1 MFFLSFYNY
10 KISTLCC
17 FVYFY
22 ILSLKNNREWIEV
35 EERFK
40 VQELKCAAILS
51 FGMDKV
57 NLMNDK
63 RCLVSLFHSDML
75 SLTIL
80 DTLSKDSL
88 ELKSLEKRSSS
99 LIEYILLAIGKEIT
113 VCIKFILGILQKVY
127 QNKN

>member
-1 MFFLSFYNY
+1 M
-10 KISTLCC
+10 
-17 FVYFY
+17 
-22 ILSLKNNREWIEV
+22 

-57 NLMNDK
+57 NLMKDK

-80 DTLSKDSL
+80 DILSKDSL
-88 ELKSLEKRSSS
+88 NLKSLEKRSSS